1 MNEKLVEA
9 IKSRKS
15 VRQYKDIL
23 LTEEEIA
30 KIKEY
35 LSNSNNFETPFG
47 SKVRIEL
54 KDDLKTMPVKK
65 APKYAVLVTPINQN
79 GLIDG
84 GYVFEK
90 FIIYLESIGLNTCQI
105 GMFKREEVVLDV
117 KAEEGQMILLC
128 TPIGHGTEKASFKEK
143 AIKAIIGSKRRK
155 ELDEMFFEND
165 KMEAVKDE
173 RKRGCLD
180 LVRWAPSALNSQPW
194 RIIFDGEKAHFY
206 IGAKEHARNHG
217 GLNIHTLD
225 VGISLYHYM
234 VAFDKGLQESK
245 IAIDEEAPKKA
256 DMDYLFS
263 VE

>member
-15 VRQYKDIL
+15 VRQYKDIP
-23 LTEEEIA
+23 LTDDEMA

-35 LSNSNNFETPFG
+35 LSDSNNFKAPFG
-47 SKVRIEL
+47 SKIRIEL

-105 GMFKREEVVLDV
+105 GMFKREEVILDE
-117 KAEEGQMILLC
+117 KAEKGQMILLC

-155 ELDEMFFEND
+155 ELDEMFFENN
-165 KMEAVKDE
+165 KMDAVTDE
-173 RKRGCLD
+173 NKRAKLD
-180 LVRWAPSALNSQPW
+180 LVRWAPSALNFQPW

-206 IGAKEHARNHG
+206 IGAKEHARIHG

-234 VAFDKGLQESK
+234 VAFDKTLEGNK
-245 IAIDEEAPKKA
+245 MKIDETAPKKTE
-256 DMDYLFS
+256 MDYLFT